1 MKKLQILAVFTLFL
15 GLVLVIKT
23 LESGMNSKLKKYT
36 EKRDFSKTPEPKP
49 KISKEHKNPSF
60 VIQKHDATRLHYD
73 LRLEIDGVLVSWAIP
88 KGPSLDPAE
97 KRLAVRTEDHP
108 MAYADFE
115 GVIPEGQYG
124 GGTVMVWDNGTYEN
138 IKEKSNKVIP
148 IEKCLKD
155 GHIDVIFNGKKIKGA
170 FALVRTKMK
179 IGSSQDKETWL
190 LIKKDDEY
198 ASKKKN
204 PVSTENKSV
213 LTDRTMSQIEKSGD
227 VYDG

>member
-1 MKKLQILAVFTLFL
+1 
-15 GLVLVIKT
+15 
-23 LESGMNSKLKKYT
+23 MNSKLKKYT

>member
-108 MAYADFE
+108 IAYTHF
-115 GVIPEGQYG
+115 
-124 GGTVMVWDNGTYEN
+124 
-138 IKEKSNKVIP
+138 
-148 IEKCLKD
+148 
-155 GHIDVIFNGKKIKGA
+155 
-170 FALVRTKMK
+170 
-179 IGSSQDKETWL
+179 
-190 LIKKDDEY
+190 
-198 ASKKKN
+198 
-204 PVSTENKSV
+204 
-213 LTDRTMSQIEKSGD
+213 
-227 VYDG
+227 